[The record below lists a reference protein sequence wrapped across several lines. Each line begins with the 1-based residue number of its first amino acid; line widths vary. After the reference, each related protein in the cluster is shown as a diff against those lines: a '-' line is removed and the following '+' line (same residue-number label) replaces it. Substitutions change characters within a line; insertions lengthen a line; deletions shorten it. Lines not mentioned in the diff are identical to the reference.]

1 MSLFITKELGELA
14 DKSADSWIQ
23 ERAKLALKFKEELD
37 NGILNE
43 WEFKDLMEDLI
54 RTDQIKESADKMKL
68 KASIE
73 KLITLAMN
81 AI

>member
-1 MSLFITKELGELA
+1 MDLKELTHLA
-14 DKSADSWIQ
+14 DNSEDAWVK
-23 ERAKLALKFKEELD
+23 ERAQLVLKFKEEYD

-54 RTDQIKESADKMKL
+54 RTDKIKEHADSMKL
-68 KASIE
+68 KANIE

-81 AI
+81 AL